1 MEGVASLPLY
11 LTILLYMK
19 QAYKSI
25 KDKSM
30 PFENI
35 KRFDSEEL
43 CLKHIKFF
51 SDYIIKKFTENN
63 VDNYKIIALSSV
75 ANEYLM
81 NNVKKDMITDLNL
94 ISYNNLPLNIKA
106 QLDEI
111 KNISSEI
118 NIDLLDN
125 NQKNKLN
132 ILNKKLP
139 EAIKEYCFVS
149 TDYLEKLGIDK
160 NQPEQILLDSL
171 NEIKEKLTE
180 IVLNKTNHSVREMK
194 ITNKFL
200 KNL

>member
-1 MEGVASLPLY
+1 MLHLY
-11 LTILLYMK
+11 
-19 QAYKSI
+19 
-25 KDKSM
+25 
-30 PFENI
+30 
-35 KRFDSEEL
+35 
-43 CLKHIKFF
+43 
-51 SDYIIKKFTENN
+51 
-63 VDNYKIIALSSV
+63 
-75 ANEYLM
+75 
-81 NNVKKDMITDLNL
+81 
-94 ISYNNLPLNIKA
+94 
-106 QLDEI
+106 
-111 KNISSEI
+111 
-118 NIDLLDN
+118 IDLLDN

-180 IVLNKTNHSVREMK
+180 LVLNKTNHSVREMK